1 MGTEDKNQRSGG
13 EDHPTQSRIIE
24 ENADSYS
31 LNPRL
36 TLVRSL
42 SSMKLRF
49 INYLTKV
56 DDPESNQRFASCNE
70 FTLGIN
76 NAGRDKPPK
85 PWILLILTPS
95 ISSSF
100 SCFSVIFRTNQ
111 CKIKAKSILQKD
123 LIFWVWLRSVGYL
136 DICSFSVG
144 WKCKVS
150 SRLLGQKAG

>member
-1 MGTEDKNQRSGG
+1 MGTEDKNQLKG
-13 EDHPTQSRIIE
+13 EDHLTQSRIIE

-76 NAGRDKPPK
+76 NAGRDKPSK
-85 PWILLILTPS
+85 P
-95 ISSSF
+95 
-100 SCFSVIFRTNQ
+100 
-111 CKIKAKSILQKD
+111 
-123 LIFWVWLRSVGYL
+123 
-136 DICSFSVG
+136 
-144 WKCKVS
+144 
-150 SRLLGQKAG
+150 